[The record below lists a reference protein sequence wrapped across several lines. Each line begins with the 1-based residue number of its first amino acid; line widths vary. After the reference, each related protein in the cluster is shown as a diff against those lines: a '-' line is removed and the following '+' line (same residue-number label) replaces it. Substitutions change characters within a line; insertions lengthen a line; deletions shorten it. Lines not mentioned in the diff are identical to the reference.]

1 MRTRAWLLAGL
12 LAAAT
17 APAGA
22 AAVELNTASRAQI
35 EAVKG
40 IGPDLADRLL
50 AERGRRAFTDWRD
63 LMARV
68 KGVRRAS
75 ALRLSAEGLTVNG
88 SAFDDRDGRA
98 D

>member
-1 MRTRAWLLAGL
+1 MQTRAWLLAGMSTL
-12 LAAAT
+12 T
-17 APAGA
+17 ALTSY
-22 AAVELNTASRAQI
+22 AAVEVNTASRAQI

-40 IGPDLADRLL
+40 VGPDLADRLL
-50 AERGRRAFTDWRD
+50 AERGRRTFSDWRD

-88 SAFDDRDGRA
+88 SAFDARDGRA